1 MRPAIQGLPREL
13 QDKHCA
19 ISKSRICLLHSY
31 EFLKNASI
39 LQKLARF
46 ASARCY
52 EFAVWGTDG
61 VDSVLYDDHT
71 K

>member
-1 MRPAIQGLPREL
+1 M
-13 QDKHCA
+13 
-19 ISKSRICLLHSY
+19 HSY